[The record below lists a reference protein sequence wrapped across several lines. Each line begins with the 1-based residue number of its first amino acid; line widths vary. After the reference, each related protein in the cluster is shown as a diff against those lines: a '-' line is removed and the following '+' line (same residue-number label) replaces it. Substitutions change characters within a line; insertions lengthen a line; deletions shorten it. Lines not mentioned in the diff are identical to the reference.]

1 MATNNKS
8 ESAKETKQK
17 EAELSERVAEK
28 EKYTPKK
35 LDPNQ
40 YVTVTNGYQGKLV
53 YTSRKTG
60 EQYVWEDFGAEE
72 DMELSELKS
81 ARNAHKKF
89 FTENW
94 FMFDDPAVVEY
105 LGVQQYYKN
114 ALKVDEFEDLFE
126 KSNDEMKDVVSKL
139 SKGQRKSVAYLARK
153 QIADGTIDS
162 RQKIA
167 TLENLLGVDLVEK

>member
-1 MATNNKS
+1 MNSAVIDTNVLIDCFR
-8 ESAKETKQK
+8 QGQG
-17 EAELSERVAEK
+17 VAEK
-28 EKYTPKK
+28 VSEYDRILVCPAVIGEFNAGIDAETKK
-35 LDPNQ
+35 GRKAKKRLDEF
-40 YVTVTNGYQGKLV
+40 L
-53 YTSRKTG
+53 
-60 EQYVWEDFGAEE
+60 
-72 DMELSELKS
+72 
-81 ARNAHKKF
+81 
-89 FTENW
+89 
-94 FMFDDPAVVEY
+94 DDPAVVEY